1 MVYYKLL
8 LMDILELFQFIP
20 FTNSAVLNIIH
31 IFIHF
36 NEIFLIKCLDQWIN
50 TFSVVYESTCLS

>member
-31 IFIHF
+31 IFIHV
-36 NEIFLIKCLDQWIN
+36 NEIFFD
-50 TFSVVYESTCLS
+50 